1 MSRQYTRVE
10 TKVSFLFQIYF
21 SSRVIGVLYVMER
34 DFRMNKVNDLI
45 LFESVILHCQMTQ
58 NISGTREALVAALPI
73 HHSAE
78 DCWDLIHNIGK

>member
-21 SSRVIGVLYVMER
+21 SSRVIGVLSVMER
-34 DFRMNKVNDLI
+34 DFQMNKVNGLI

-58 NISGTREALVAALPI
+58 NISGIREALVATPAI
-73 HHSAE
+73 QHSAE
-78 DCWDLIHNIGK
+78 DC